1 MPMRKQPHPG
11 LSVRVDCL
19 EPLGMTVTE
28 ASQALGVSRQAL
40 NNLVNGRS
48 GTSPEMAIR
57 LSKAFGGTAEGW
69 LSMQVAY
76 DLARARRNEA
86 RIDVKRIIRPL
97 AETAA

>member
-1 MPMRKQPHPG
+1 MPMRNPPHPG

-28 ASQALGVSRQAL
+28 ASQALGVSRQTL
-40 NNLVNGRS
+40 NSVVNGRS
-48 GTSPEMAIR
+48 GISPEMAIR

-76 DLARARRNEA
+76 DLALARRNEA
-86 RIDVKRIIRPL
+86 LIDVKRIVRPL
-97 AETAA
+97 EETAV

>member
-1 MPMRKQPHPG
+1 MPMRNPPHPG

-48 GTSPEMAIR
+48 GISPEMAIR

-86 RIDVKRIIRPL
+86 QIDVKRVIRPL
-97 AETAA
+97 EETAA